1 MNLSKKKFISF
12 KENQITKKSLFLNRR
27 KLILGFTGS
36 ILASNLSNHYENKQK
51 KNYNKII
58 KRKLKSYETI
68 TKYNNFFEF
77 RYY

>member
-36 ILASNLSNHYENKQK
+36 ILASNLSNLYANNQK
-51 KNYNKII
+51 KIII
-58 KRKLKSYETI
+58 K
-68 TKYNNFFEF
+68 
-77 RYY
+77 